1 MSGDRAPFP
10 LRLEKTYQLFDDL
23 GDEQFQGLKADILAR
38 GVLVDIEVDEDGL
51 VLDGHQRARAVLALQ
66 AEGHRPRYGIKVRA
80 GLTEDD
86 KWAHSISMN
95 FQRRQLNMIE
105 RRALAAEIRRRF
117 AWSTGRIGAILG
129 VNQSTVV
136 RWLDGVSGLPEH
148 VVGEDGRTY
157 RSAVW
162 GAVTA
167 TSDTVTDALRAA
179 QTLGAHERSVDVRRA
194 LVLARQARLED
205 KYVELPP
212 DHPAR
217 VAEDARID
225 GAAMLELRI
234 GPLTEALADL
244 PDASVDLVL
253 TDPPYPHE
261 FLPQWD
267 ELGALARRVLKP
279 GRLLVA
285 YCGHRWLNRC
295 WDALSA
301 HLEYAWLGGMFFG
314 GAGPSVHDR
323 RIFSGWRPILM
334 FSNGD
339 WVPHRWTKDAWYG
352 EGAEKDLHPWQ
363 QSVGTFLELI
373 EAHTDAGQVVVDPFL
388 GSGTTAVA
396 ASRLGRRFV
405 GCDVDEGAVNV
416 ATRRLGF

>member
-1 MSGDRAPFP
+1 MTETRPFP

-66 AEGHRPRYGIKVRA
+66 AEGHRPRYGVKVRA
-80 GLTEDD
+80 GLSEDD

-95 FQRRQLNMIE
+95 LQRRQLNLIE

-117 AWSTGRIGAILG
+117 AWSTGRIAGILG

-136 RWLDGVSGLPEH
+136 RWLDGVSGLPDH

-162 GAVTA
+162 GGIAA
-167 TSDTVTDALRAA
+167 TSDTVAEALRAA
-179 QTLGAHERSVDVRRA
+179 QTLGGRERTVDVRRA

-205 KYVELPP
+205 GYVEYPT
-212 DHPAR
+212 DHPL
-217 VAEDARID
+217 E
-225 GAAMLELRI
+225 AMSPAFGLELRV
-234 GPLTEALADL
+234 GPLVDALADL
-244 PDASVDLVL
+244 PDASVDLIL

-261 FLPQWD
+261 YLPQWD

-279 GRLLVA
+279 GRLLIA
-285 YCGHRWLNRC
+285 YCGHRWLDRC
-295 WDALSA
+295 WWALSA

-314 GAGPSVHDR
+314 GSGPSVHDR

-334 FSNGD
+334 FSQGD

-373 EAHTDAGQVVVDPFL
+373 EAHTDAGNLVVDPFL

-405 GCDVDEGAVNV
+405 GCDVDDGAV
-416 ATRRLGF
+416 AIARTRLGF